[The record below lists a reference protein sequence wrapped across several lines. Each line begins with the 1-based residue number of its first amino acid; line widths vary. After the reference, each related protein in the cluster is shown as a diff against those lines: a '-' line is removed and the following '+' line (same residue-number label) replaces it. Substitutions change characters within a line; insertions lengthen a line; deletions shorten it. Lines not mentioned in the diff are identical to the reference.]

1 MKKIILAFV
10 ILLATHTLRLPN
22 HYTLVATLPQ
32 PVFNYPRLI
41 DNTKNLESVDLI
53 SNIMK

>member
-10 ILLATHTLRLPN
+10 ILLVTHTLRLPN

-32 PVFNYPRLI
+32 PVFNYTRLI
-41 DNTKNLESVDLI
+41 DTTKHLQSVD
-53 SNIMK
+53 